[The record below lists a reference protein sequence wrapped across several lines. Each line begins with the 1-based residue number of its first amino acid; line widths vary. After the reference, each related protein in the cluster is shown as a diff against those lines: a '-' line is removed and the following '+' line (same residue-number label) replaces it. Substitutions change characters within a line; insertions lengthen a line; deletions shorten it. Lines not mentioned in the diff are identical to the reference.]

1 MGVYEVS
8 TVFVRK
14 EVKEEG
20 GKVFT
25 VELSVDLKCRV
36 LELKIS
42 GDFFAYPPEYVD
54 HLEREASGRHVLELV
69 NLVPRL
75 LSRLVIAGVS
85 REAVESLFKSVVDEV
100 IVRCQE
106 DSGLPFST

>member
-1 MGVYEVS
+1 MRAA
-8 TVFVRK
+8 FVRK

-25 VELSVDLKCRV
+25 VELSVDSKCRV

-54 HLEREASGRHVLELV
+54 YLEREAIGRHVLKLV
-69 NLVPRL
+69 DLTPRL
-75 LSRLVIAGVS
+75 LSKLVIAGVS
-85 REAVESLFKSVVDEV
+85 REAVESLFKSLVEEVV
-100 IVRCQE
+100 VRCQE
-106 DSGLPFST
+106 G